1 MKIASF
7 ETDVT
12 DAPWQLLQ
20 RLLPA
25 AQRRGRPRT
34 PLRPVVN
41 AILDLAKSGCA
52 WRLLP
57 PNFPPWPTVYHH
69 FRQWSRD
76 HTWSNLNDRLRARVR
91 AAVAKRSRPTAAVLD
106 SQTVRSDPHG
116 GTVGYD
122 AAQKTK
128 GRKRFILV
136 DTLGLLLGATV
147 VAAST
152 PERAGAQTL
161 LAPLLPV
168 FSWLRRLWVDG
179 GFSGP
184 DCADWVR
191 TRRRKLKV
199 EVIKRPVEASGF
211 AVLPR
216 RWVVERTFAWL
227 VQHRRLVRDYERTET
242 SATAWIFVAMIRIML
257 RRLA

>member
-1 MKIASF
+1 M
-7 ETDVT
+7 E
-12 DAPWQLLQ
+12 P
-20 RLLPA
+20 
-25 AQRRGRPRT
+25 
-34 PLRPVVN
+34 
-41 AILDLAKSGCA
+41 
-52 WRLLP
+52 
-57 PNFPPWPTVYHH
+57 H
-69 FRQWSRD
+69 

-128 GRKRFILV
+128 GRKSCILV

-199 EVIKRPVEASGF
+199 EILKRPVEASGF

-216 RWVVERTFAWL
+216 RWVVERTFAW
-227 VQHRRLVRDYERTET
+227 LVRDYERTET

>member
-41 AILDLAKSGCA
+41 AILDLAILDLAKSGCA

-76 HTWSNLNDRLRARVR
+76 HPWSNLNDRLRARVR
-91 AAVAKRSRPTAAVLD
+91 ATVDKRCRPTAAVLD

-116 GTVGYD
+116 GTVG
-122 AAQKTK
+122 
-128 GRKRFILV
+128 
-136 DTLGLLLGATV
+136 
-147 VAAST
+147 
-152 PERAGAQTL
+152 
-161 LAPLLPV
+161 
-168 FSWLRRLWVDG
+168 
-179 GFSGP
+179 
-184 DCADWVR
+184 
-191 TRRRKLKV
+191 
-199 EVIKRPVEASGF
+199 
-211 AVLPR
+211 
-216 RWVVERTFAWL
+216 
-227 VQHRRLVRDYERTET
+227 
-242 SATAWIFVAMIRIML
+242 
-257 RRLA
+257 